1 MKFSLDSENKYLA
14 NRNKHLV
21 YKYLLQK
28 LNKTGGRNNYGRIT
42 NFNQGGGHKRK
53 YRFISFKRTPEPME
67 LISKQYDPNRSSL
80 IGLCKNI
87 TDNTFSYILLPE
99 EINPNTNLIYTNEFK
114 NYVIGNYSQ
123 IKNIPLA
130 LPIHNLEMKPN
141 LGGQLI
147 RAAGT
152 CGQIIKKV
160 TKYPNYVQVKLP
172 SGQFKFIHKECMATI
187 GQVSNISHKYK
198 KLRKAGQSRWR
209 GIKPVVRGV
218 AMNPIDHPHGGGQG
232 KTSGG
237 RPSVTPWGKLT
248 KGYPT
253 RSKKKKL
260 F

>member
-1 MKFSLDSENKYLA
+1 MNFSIKIKSKYLTKINKYNL
-14 NRNKHLV
+14 
-21 YKYLLQK
+21 YKYLFQK
-28 LNKTGGRNNYGRIT
+28 KTKTGGRNIHGRIT
-42 NFNQGGGHKRK
+42 NFNQGGGHKKK
-53 YRFISFKRTPEPME
+53 YRFISFKRTPEPIQ
-67 LISKQYDPNRSSL
+67 LISTQYDPNRSSL

-87 TDNTFSYILLPE
+87 NNNTFSYILLPE
-99 EINPNTNLIYTNEFK
+99 NLKIDSILIYSNEFR
-114 NYVIGNYSQ
+114 NCIIGNYSQ

-130 LPIHNLEMKPN
+130 LPIYNLELKPN

-152 CGQIIKKV
+152 YGQIIKKI
-160 TKYPNYVQVKLP
+160 TSIPNYIEIKLP
-172 SGQFKFIHKECMATI
+172 SGQFKFIHKECIATI

-198 KLRKAGQSRWR
+198 KLKKAGQNRWK
-209 GIKPVVRGV
+209 GIKPIVRGV
-218 AMNPIDHPHGGGQG
+218 AMNPVDHPHGGGQG

-248 KGYPT
+248 KGYLT